1 MSTTLQNTM
10 QNIQHFRRNIINF
23 SILWISLPNMPRRA
37 VLATVDVVSEP
48 ERAREL
54 FLFIS
59 YREGPLCLE
68 TQNHPEA
75 HSVPSP

>member
-1 MSTTLQNTM
+1 
-10 QNIQHFRRNIINF
+10 
-23 SILWISLPNMPRRA
+23 MPRRA